1 MLKNTFVHIP
11 GIGDQTERRLWDEG
25 IISWDDFLD
34 KEDRV
39 PFQGQ
44 RTKQFVTSYVK
55 ESKKHLDKKNHH
67 YFVDKV
73 PRRELWRAYKE
84 FKDSVA
90 FLDIETTGLS
100 SERHDITMI
109 GVYDGKESKV
119 FTRGRNLAKF
129 PSYIRKFNSIVT
141 YNGARFD
148 IPFIQSSFPDLSLHQ
163 LHIDIMYP
171 LRRLGYRGGLK
182 GIEKQVGIA
191 RSDETDGLSGYD
203 AVVLWKKYLKGDEN
217 ALDTLEKYNIEDIEN
232 LETLSDLAYDE
243 LKREYFPDE

>member
-25 IISWDDFLD
+25 IISWDDFLEN
-34 KEDRV
+34 EDAV
-39 PFQGQ
+39 PLHG
-44 RTKQFVTSYVK
+44 RTKQFVLSYVK

-67 YFVDKV
+67 YFVDKI
-73 PRRELWRAYKE
+73 PRRELWRAYNE

-119 FTRGRNLAKF
+119 FARGRNLSKF
-129 PSYIRKFNSIVT
+129 PSEIRKFKSIVT

-148 IPFIQSSFPDLSLHQ
+148 LPFIQSAFPDLSLHQ
-163 LHIDIMYP
+163 IHIDIMYP

-182 GIEKQVGIA
+182 GIEKQLGIA
-191 RSDETDGLSGYD
+191 RSEDTDGLSGYD
-203 AVVLWKKYLKGDEN
+203 AVILWKKHLKGDEN
-217 ALDTLEKYNIEDIEN
+217 ALDILERYNIEDIEN
-232 LETLSDLAYDE
+232 LKTLSNLAYNE